1 MLNKNQRLWDQEAAT
16 FDEAPDH
23 GLRDPTV
30 RRAWNDL
37 LLGYLPAQPI
47 TILDIGCGTG
57 SLSLLLAEQG
67 HSVTGLDF
75 SPDMLAQARVKAT
88 TAGYAIPFLLQ
99 DAANPQ
105 IDSQRFDLILCR
117 HLLWS
122 LPQPAQVLQRWAN
135 LLQLGGQFILIEGF
149 WHTGAGLHA
158 QQIVD
163 ALPQSMALVKV
174 DSLSGNP
181 QLWGKTVTDERY
193 AVVARRQKLSWK

>member
-1 MLNKNQRLWDQEAAT
+1 MLNKNQRLWDQAAAT

-37 LLGYLPAQPI
+37 LLGYLPTQPI

-57 SLSLLLAEQG
+57 SLSLLLAELG

-75 SPDMLAQARVKAT
+75 SPDMLAQARIKAT

-117 HLLWS
+117 HLLWA

-135 LLQLGGQFILIEGF
+135 LLQPGGQFILIEGF

-163 ALPQSMALVKV
+163 ALPPSMALVKV

-193 AVVARRQKLSWK
+193 AVIACQQKLS